1 MHNLLE
7 GMHFNIVSAIAD
19 DSKLIASARSIGKT
33 ELLSFPKDHFVKLMQ
48 TNSDLSFAVVKDF
61 SKRLEYMTNLVES
74 LSLHSIRGRLAGF
87 LLEQADHE
95 NDLDLWTQDEIAA
108 HLGTVRDV
116 IGRTLRSFINS
127 GLICREGGRLILLDR
142 ALLEEE
148 SKY

>member
-95 NDLDLWTQDEIAA
+95 NDLDLWTQDEMAA

-127 GLICREGGRLILLDR
+127 GLIRREGGRLILLDR